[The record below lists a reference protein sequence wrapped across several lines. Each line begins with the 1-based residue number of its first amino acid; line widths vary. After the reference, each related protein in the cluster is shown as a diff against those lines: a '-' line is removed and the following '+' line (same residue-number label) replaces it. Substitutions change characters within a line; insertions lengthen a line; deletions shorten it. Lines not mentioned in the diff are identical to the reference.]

1 MLREII
7 QLLTNDL
14 DVDQFK
20 NVPNNL
26 GSLKS
31 KVDKLGADK
40 LASVPVD
47 LSKVSDV
54 VKNDIVKKDVYNA
67 MIKVIKDKIHDIT
80 NLATNTIFDAK
91 INEVK
96 NQIPNIDNLATTTA
110 LIIAENKIPDHSKYI
125 L

>member
-1 MLREII
+1 MI
-7 QLLTNDL
+7 NDL
-14 DVDQFK
+14 DVDKFK

-40 LASVPVD
+40 LASAPVD
-47 LSKVSDV
+47 LSKLSDV

-91 INEVK
+91 MNEVK
-96 NQIPNIDNLATTTA
+96 NEIPNITNLATTTA
-110 LIIAENKIPDHSKYI
+110 LIAVENKIPDHSKYI